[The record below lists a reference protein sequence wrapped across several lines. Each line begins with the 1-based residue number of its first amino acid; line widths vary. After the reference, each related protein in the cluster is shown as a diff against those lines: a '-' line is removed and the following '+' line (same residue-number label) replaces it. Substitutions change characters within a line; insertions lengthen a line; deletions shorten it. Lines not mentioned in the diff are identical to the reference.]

1 MLYNDSLKVYI
12 RKGGTVVV
20 PLFLI
25 ARPAND
31 IMILTDRR

>member
-20 PLFLI
+20 PLFC
-25 ARPAND
+25 
-31 IMILTDRR
+31 LTSMCIV

>member
-20 PLFLI
+20 PLFFDCTV
-25 ARPAND
+25 RQ
-31 IMILTDRR
+31 MI

>member
-1 MLYNDSLKVYI
+1 MVYNDSLKVYI

-25 ARPAND
+25 APSGK
-31 IMILTDRR
+31 